1 MPWLLSLSFMFS
13 EFIHVVAGLVPLL
26 WLFSS
31 SVVSNSLRPHGL
43 QHARLPCPSLSPGVC
58 SNSCPLSQWCHSS
71 ISSSVIPFSSCPW
84 SFPASESFPMSR
96 LFTSGVKVLEIY
108 GVEFLH
114 RVLKIFF
121 KFNVP
126 LYVYTTFC
134 LSVQALMDILVS
146 APWLSWLVL
155 LWTTMYKYLFKYLFK
170 YQFFWVCAYEW
181 NYWIIW

>member
-13 EFIHVVAGLVPLL
+13 EFIHVAAGVVPLL
-26 WLFSS
+26 WLFSR
-31 SVVSNSLRPHGL
+31 SVVSDSLRPHRL
-43 QHARLPCPSLSPGVC
+43 QHARLPVLHHLPEFAQTHVHWVNDAIQPSH
-58 SNSCPLSQWCHSS
+58 PLSSPSPPAHDLSQHQSLFQWVGSS
-71 ISSSVIPFSSCPW
+71 HQV
-84 SFPASESFPMSR
+84 
-96 LFTSGVKVLEIY
+96 VKVLEIY

-126 LYVYTTFC
+126 LYGYTTFC
-134 LSVQALMDILVS
+134 LSVHALMDILVS